1 MDESTVA
8 SGIMRML
15 PSKSLKMMTG
25 TRTKQS
31 WNNSPWSITPISS
44 SYWLMPGTLTK
55 NFLSWNM
62 LTEDPFIKVHAQLAI
77 HIFLHFDQCNVT
89 YRGFPRAV

>member
-25 TRTKQS
+25 TRTKRS

-44 SYWLMPGTLTK
+44 SFWLMPGTLTK

-62 LTEDPFIKVHAQLAI
+62 LTEDPFIKVRVKLAI
-77 HIFLHFDQCNVT
+77 LIFLHFDQSNVT
-89 YRGFPRAV
+89 YRRIS